1 MRPAQRS
8 AGATRLRLVS
18 QVAVIVVTYNS
29 ADSIGQLLESLPAGL
44 AGTDSRVVVVDNG
57 STDQT
62 PDLVAARP
70 EVRLVRQANLGYSAG
85 INAGIGSLPQADA
98 YIILNPDL
106 VVRPGFA
113 EPLVDALAGRVG
125 IVVPKVLDDQGLIQR
140 SLRREPTVWRALGL
154 GRTGHPALSEYV
166 LEDSAY
172 ERPGDFDWALGAAM
186 AVSREC
192 LDSVGDWDE
201 SFFLYSEETDF
212 CLRARDRGWATR
224 YLPDSVV
231 VHSGGGSG
239 RSDAT
244 HTMQIVNRVRL
255 YARRNPGPRAWAY
268 WALTIL
274 SELSWLGRGHPQSWA
289 SVKGLLLPSH
299 RPAVLGCSDSIL
311 PR

>member
-1 MRPAQRS
+1 MTEV
-8 AGATRLRLVS
+8 G
-18 QVAVIVVTYNS
+18 VIVVTYNS
-29 ADSIGQLLESLPAGL
+29 ADSIVQLLESLPAGL
-44 AGTDSRVVVVDNG
+44 GGIESRVVVVDNG

-62 PDLVAARP
+62 PDLVGARTD
-70 EVRLVRQANLGYSAG
+70 VRLVRQANLGYSAG
-85 INAGIGSLPQADA
+85 INAGIGSVPKAGA

-113 EPLVDALAGRVG
+113 QPMIDSLDARVG
-125 IVVPKVLDDQGLIQR
+125 IAVPKVLDEEGRIQR
-140 SLRREPTVWRALGL
+140 SLRREPTLGRALGL
-154 GRTGHPALSEYV
+154 GRTGHPVLSEYV
-166 LEDSAY
+166 LQDSAY

-212 CLRARDRGWATR
+212 CLRARDRGWVTR
-224 YLPDSVV
+224 YVPDSVV

-255 YARRNPGPRAWAY
+255 YARRNPGPRAWVY
-268 WALTIL
+268 WALTVL
-274 SELSWLGRGHPQSWA
+274 SELSWLGRGHSQSWA
-289 SVKGLLLPSH
+289 SVKGLLLPSR
-299 RPAVLGCSDSIL
+299 RPAALGCSDSVL